1 VVTGAAGE
9 GEAQVERRTLVL
21 LFAINASMFLV
32 ELLAG
37 LMAES
42 TGLLADSLDMFADAG
57 VYGAA
62 LLVVGSSR
70 RRKARAA
77 AVSGVIQLTL
87 ALVIVAEV
95 GRRWFY
101 GSEPMSIVM
110 MSVSALALVANGAC
124 VVLLKKHRHGE
135 AHMRAS
141 WIFSTTDVQA
151 NAGVILAGALVMI
164 TGSPLPDLVIG
175 LAISGLVIRGGMR
188 ILAEARA
195 AHAQGHDGTSSTA

>member
-1 VVTGAAGE
+1 VTAPGRE
-9 GEAQVERRTLVL
+9 GEARVERRTLLV
-21 LFAINASMFLV
+21 LFAINGFMFLV

-95 GRRWFY
+95 GRRWFH
-101 GSEPMSIVM
+101 GSEPVSIVM

-151 NAGVILAGALVMI
+151 NAGVILAGALVMA

-188 ILAEARA
+188 ILEEARA
-195 AHAQGHDGTSSTA
+195 AHAHGQDGTSSTA